1 MYQNVLGGATAGA
14 GAVVLPNTGGN
25 TALMVAA
32 YTSIVV
38 GSAILLTSV
47 VRFVAKKAVKA

>member
-1 MYQNVLGGATAGA
+1 MYQNVLGGSTAGA
-14 GAVVLPNTGGN
+14 GALILPNTGGN